1 MRDGQ
6 GAFFAD
12 QNQSRAETLLLD
24 FDARIPEELVG
35 LSRHEFLEQPRFCQI
50 ALEVDERGGFR
61 QLTMLLPWTGSRRPP
76 VRISVQLVPARTT
89 PLEISVNVPAVLIDW
104 VFVVSNVPGVQIENF
119 GDAGFLKF
127 EEIDVAEGGWGVSAF
142 GDVPALRSE

>member
-1 MRDGQ
+1 M
-6 GAFFAD
+6 
-12 QNQSRAETLLLD
+12 TK
-24 FDARIPEELVG
+24 
-35 LSRHEFLEQPRFCQI
+35 
-50 ALEVDERGGFR
+50 
-61 QLTMLLPWTGSRRPP
+61 LLPWTGSRRPP